1 MSSEATIR
9 DRAIRD
15 HQAWLGYLQPDG
27 LVVSPA
33 ALVDAQVVLDTRAI
47 DTQAKFEPFVA
58 DIDDDKN
65 DRQHKVIKDF
75 PAFCCGFLEWPD
87 DLLYGTDAACPIPE
101 SLIIPLAE
109 LGETLEPTYALKD
122 PKPKEAKPGD
132 SHQPQPW
139 LLLIKVL
146 DQTDGQP
153 TDLDVVTTGDSA
165 SWSASATRRFERLLR
180 ETRVPIGL
188 LVNGTHIRLVY
199 APRGENSGSLTFP
212 VAAMTE
218 VAGRPILAALHE
230 LLSRY
235 RLLAAPSEARLQ
247 ALLTRSRD
255 YQSTVSTELAQQV
268 IDAAFDLLRGFQAA
282 DERTKGVLLKDV
294 LATAPNKVYEGLL
307 TVLMRSVFL
316 LFAEDRGLMPGGSL
330 YQQNYALHGLF
341 ERLRADHERYPDTMD
356 SRYGAWAQL
365 LALFRAVYNG
375 CSHPSMKLPARA
387 GYLFD
392 PERFPFLEGRPTASS
407 PPGRLPLVPDGTIF
421 RCLRRLLILKGERLS
436 YRTLDVEQIG
446 SVYEV
451 MMGFGVGIAA
461 GPSIAIKP
469 KKTHGAP
476 VPIDLD
482 ELLKQPGA
490 ERGKWLKAATDQEL
504 SDKPGVAL
512 KAAKTVDDLLAALEQ
527 GKKIARSATP
537 APVPTGAML
546 LVPSDERRR
555 SGSNYTPRSLTEP
568 IVRKT
573 LEPILKRLGDDVKPD
588 QILDLKVCDPAMG
601 SGAFLVEACRQLA
614 EVLVKAWHRHKQ
626 LPTIPPDEDELLYAK
641 RLIAQRCLYGVDKN
655 PMAADLAKLSMWL
668 ATLARDHPFT
678 FLDHSF
684 RAGDSLVGLTKVQI
698 ASFTWEPGGGVQK
711 SLWAQ
716 LIEPRIDAA
725 LAARREILVAGD
737 FMNPETKRQKLAV
750 ADEQLGVVRF
760 IGDLAV
766 AAFFAEEKDKP
777 RKERR
782 AEYLQQLTAYLGD
795 RSKLG
800 SGGAAGDISK
810 RPQKPVDALRAG
822 EKGITPFHWEIE
834 FPEVF
839 GRETR
844 GFDLFVG
851 NPPFAGHVTL
861 STSTH
866 PVYTEYLRSTFD
878 EIEGKCDLIAFFFQQ
893 TFRLLRREGCF
904 GLVATTT
911 VRQGD
916 TRSSGLRVICNA
928 GAQIFEATSRLKW
941 PGEASVSVCVVHA
954 CKGAWSFGRILDGRP
969 VDLITAYLFH
979 AGGNDNPAKLHASRG
994 RSFQGTVI
1002 RGTGFLFDDS
1012 KSEATPVA
1020 EAERLLAA
1028 AKRNSQIIRPF
1039 LGGDDLVSSPR
1050 CSTGRYVIDF
1060 GDLSE
1065 EEARKWPALFAIAE
1079 DKVKPA
1085 RQGSTAKTSVG
1096 KVLDDW
1102 WKFSHRAAAMYGAI
1116 GHFDRVLACPQTSS
1130 YLVFAYVPTGVVLAQ
1145 TLVVTALAS
1154 TGAFCLLQSRLHE
1167 VWAVFN
1173 CSTLEE
1179 RFRYMPTDAF
1189 ETFPFPEDVEID
1201 LRLEAAGQ
1209 AYYEFRATLMVR
1221 NNEGLTKT
1229 YNRFHDPEEASSDIL
1244 KLRDLH
1250 AAMDRAAL
1258 DAYGWKDIPTACEF
1272 LLDYEEADEDGA
1284 AADGGK
1290 GRKKRKPYRYRW
1302 PDVVRDEVLA
1312 KLLALNAERAEAER
1326 LTGAAASAK
1335 PAKAKRP
1342 KTKEVDGLFAA
1353 SDASDALQ
1361 PVPLLQAVEIM
1372 VAILDALHPAK
1383 VQQLAAERMLILAL
1397 NPAARELYEQATS
1410 GSPVAKATPGN
1421 MFKVLWQTI
1430 ATTGYATISSAGM
1443 VTRSSTPIALTDAA
1457 YAHLAADAVRLFK
1470 EGEAQK
1476 RAWPTEVDNVQYV
1489 VP

>member
-33 ALVDAQVVLDTRAI
+33 ALVDAQVVLDTRVI

-87 DLLYGTDAACPIPE
+87 DLLYGTDPARPIPE

-132 SHQPQPW
+132 PHQPQPW

-153 TDLDVVTTGDSA
+153 TDLDLVTTGDSA
-165 SWSASATRRFERLLR
+165 SWPASATRRFERLLR

-235 RLLAAPSEARLQ
+235 RLLAAPTEARLQ

-282 DERTKGVLLKDV
+282 DERTKGELLKDV

-421 RCLRRLLILKGERLS
+421 RCLRRLLILNGERLS

-476 VPIDLD
+476 VPINLD
-482 ELLKQPGA
+482 ELLQQPGA

-512 KAAKTVDDLLAALEQ
+512 KAAKTVDDLLAALEL

-537 APVPTGAML
+537 SPVPKGAML

-573 LEPILKRLGDDVKPD
+573 LEPILKRLGDDVKPE
-588 QILDLKVCDPAMG
+588 QLLELKVCDPAMG

-614 EVLVKAWHRHKQ
+614 EQLVKAWHRHKQ

-684 RAGDSLVGLTKVQI
+684 RAGDSLVGLTKAQI
-698 ASFTWEPGGGVQK
+698 ASFTWEPGGGDQK
-711 SLWAQ
+711 SLWST
-716 LIEPRIDAA
+716 LIEPRIEAA
-725 LAARREILVAGD
+725 LSARREILVAGD

-750 ADEQLGVVRF
+750 ADERLELVRF

-766 AAFFAEEKDKP
+766 AAFFAGDKDKQ
-777 RKERR
+777 RKEKR
-782 AEYLQQLTAYLGD
+782 AEYLQALTAYLGD
-795 RSKLG
+795 KSKLG
-800 SGGAAGDISK
+800 GGGAAGDISK
-810 RPQKPVDALRAG
+810 RPQKPVDAMKAG
-822 EKGITPFHWEIE
+822 EKGVTPFHWEIE

-839 GRETR
+839 GRTR
-844 GFDLFVG
+844 PGCDAIVG
-851 NPPFAGHVTL
+851 NPPFSGVTAL
-861 STSTH
+861 SDSSREG
-866 PVYTEYLRSTFD
+866 YTEWLREAFPDSG
-878 EIEGKCDLIAFFFQQ
+878 GKCDLVAFFFRAA
-893 TFRLLRREGCF
+893 FLRLRSHGTA
-904 GLVATTT
+904 GLIATNTIA
-911 VRQGD
+911 QGD
-916 TRSSGLRVICNA
+916 TRRSGLLPLLKSGAVIYSA
-928 GAQIFEATSRLKW
+928 ERRFKW
-941 PGEASVSVCVVHA
+941 PGDAAVIVSVVHYH
-954 CKGAWSFGRILDGRP
+954 KGPIDCQALLDGQP
-969 VDLITAYLFH
+969 VGRVSAFLMDLDFDTDPVPLLGSHGIAFLGSKT
-979 AGGNDNPAKLHASRG
+979 
-994 RSFQGTVI
+994 QGI
-1002 RGTGFLFDDS
+1002 GFIFDDTNEECASLSRMQQVLKAEPKS
-1012 KSEATPVA
+1012 KP
-1020 EAERLLAA
+1020 LI
-1028 AKRNSQIIRPF
+1028 KPY
-1039 LGGDDLVSSPR
+1039 LGGEELNAMPQVAFER
-1050 CSTGRYVIDF
+1050 FAIDF
-1060 GDLSE
+1060 GDMD
-1065 EEARKWPALFAIAE
+1065 EAEVRRHPELLHVVEQFVRPSRSKKDGAL
-1079 DKVKPA
+1079 
-1085 RQGSTAKTSVG
+1085 AKR
-1096 KVLDDW
+1096 W
-1102 WKFSHRAAAMYGAI
+1102 WQYGHRANDLYQAI
-1116 GHFDRVLACPQTSS
+1116 EGLPRVLA
-1130 YLVFAYVPTGVVLAQ
+1130 LARVSQ
-1145 TLVVTALAS
+1145 TLAFTFLPSGIVYAEMLVVCRFHTFAPFTAV
-1154 TGAFCLLQSRLHE
+1154 QSRVHE
-1167 VWAVFN
+1167 IWARSFA
-1173 CSTLEE
+1173 SSMKDDL
-1179 RFRYMPTDAF
+1179 RYTPSDCF
-1189 ETFPFPEDVEID
+1189 ETFPFPEGFETDP
-1201 LRLEAAGQ
+1201 RLEAAGK
-1209 AYYEFRATLMVR
+1209 AYYEFRAALMVR

-1229 YNRFHDPEEASSDIL
+1229 YNRFHDPEETSPDIL

-1250 AAMDRAAL
+1250 AAMDRAVL

-1272 LLDYEEADEDGA
+1272 LLDYEEEDEDGA
-1284 AADGGK
+1284 AADTGK

-1302 PDVVRDEVLA
+1302 PDSVRDEVLA
-1312 KLLALNAERAEAER
+1312 KLLALNAERAKLEKLA
-1326 LTGAAASAK
+1326 GAAAA
-1335 PAKAKRP
+1335 
-1342 KTKEVDGLFAA
+1342 TKEDKASKKPGRKAA
-1353 SDASDALQ
+1353 
-1361 PVPLLQAVEIM
+1361 
-1372 VAILDALHPAK
+1372 K
-1383 VQQLAAERMLILAL
+1383 
-1397 NPAARELYEQATS
+1397 
-1410 GSPVAKATPGN
+1410 
-1421 MFKVLWQTI
+1421 
-1430 ATTGYATISSAGM
+1430 
-1443 VTRSSTPIALTDAA
+1443 DAA
-1457 YAHLAADAVRLFK
+1457 GQMTL
-1470 EGEAQK
+1470 GGGG
-1476 RAWPTEVDNVQYV
+1476 TS
-1489 VP
+1489 

>member
-33 ALVDAQVVLDTRAI
+33 ALVDAQVVLDTRVI

-65 DRQHKVIKDF
+65 DRQLKVIKDF
-75 PAFCCGFLEWPD
+75 PAFCSGFLEWPD
-87 DLLYGTDAACPIPE
+87 DLLHGANDERPIPE

-132 SHQPQPW
+132 PHQPQPW

-235 RLLAAPSEARLQ
+235 RLLAAPTEARLQ

-282 DERTKGVLLKDV
+282 DERTKGELLKDV

-392 PERFPFLEGRPTASS
+392 PERFPFLEGRATASAA
-407 PPGRLPLVPDGTIF
+407 PARLPLVPDGTIF

-476 VPIDLD
+476 VPINLD
-482 ELLKQPGA
+482 DLLKQPA
-490 ERGKWLKAATDQEL
+490 ADRGKWLKAATDQEL

-512 KAAKTVDDLLAALEQ
+512 KAAKSIDDLLAALDQ

-537 APVPTGAML
+537 SPVPTGAML

-573 LEPILKRLGDDVKPD
+573 LEPILKRLGDDVKPE
-588 QILDLKVCDPAMG
+588 QILELKVCDPAMG

-614 EVLVKAWHRHKQ
+614 EQLVKAWHRHKQ

-684 RAGDSLVGLTKVQI
+684 RAGDSLVGLTKTQI

-711 SLWAQ
+711 QIWAQ

-750 ADEQLGVVRF
+750 ADEQLGLVRF

-766 AAFFAEEKDKP
+766 AAFFAGEKDKQ
-777 RKERR
+777 RKDKR
-782 AEYLQQLTAYLGD
+782 AEYLQALTAYLGD

-810 RPQKPVDALRAG
+810 RPQKPVDALKAG
-822 EKGITPFHWEIE
+822 EKGVTPFHWEIE

-839 GRETR
+839 GRAMP
-844 GFDLFVG
+844 GFDAFIG
-851 NPPFAGHVTL
+851 NPPFAGIVTL
-861 STSTH
+861 GAGIY
-866 PVYTEYLRSTFD
+866 PEFLRQLFAPAG
-878 EIEGKCDLIAFFFQQ
+878 GKADLVAFFFRQSFMRAAV
-893 TFRLLRREGCF
+893 TGTI
-904 GLVATTT
+904 GLVATKTIG
-911 VRQGD
+911 QGD
-916 TRSSGLRVICNA
+916 TRESGLLPILKSGGVIYSA
-928 GAQIFEATSRLKW
+928 RRRIVW
-941 PGEASVSVCVVHA
+941 PGDAAVIVSAVHIA
-954 CKGAWSFGRILDGRP
+954 RKPPERIDLDGTAVSRISAFLLKGD
-969 VDLITAYLFH
+969 VDESPRSIVSGHRGIL
-979 AGGNDNPAKLHASRG
+979 AGLGSKPNGKGFVFEDRDEYEPSIREMNKLLASEPQA
-994 RSFQGTVI
+994 STVI
-1002 RGTGFLFDDS
+1002 R
-1012 KSEATPVA
+1012 PY
-1020 EAERLLAA
+1020 
-1028 AKRNSQIIRPF
+1028 
-1039 LGGDDLVSSPR
+1039 LGGSDLNSAATLTPDRFIV
-1050 CSTGRYVIDF
+1050 DF
-1060 GDLSE
+1060 GDRDERAAKAL
-1065 EEARKWPALFAIAE
+1065 PATYGLVSRT
-1079 DKVKPA
+1079 VKPHVT
-1085 RQGSTAKTSVG
+1085 RTN
-1096 KVLDDW
+1096 W
-1102 WKFSHRAAAMYGAI
+1102 WQFEHRANEILGDILAKRLSRVIAVAYTSDTLAFTQVETTWCLGDSVVV
-1116 GHFDRVLACPQTSS
+1116 FTDDRLR
-1130 YLVFAYVPTGVVLAQ
+1130 LLG
-1145 TLVVTALAS
+1145 
-1154 TGAFCLLQSRLHE
+1154 LLQSRAHE
-1167 VWAVFN
+1167 TWVRTFA
-1173 CSTLEE
+1173 STMKDDI
-1179 RFRYMPTDAF
+1179 RYVPGDCF
-1189 ETFPFPEDVEID
+1189 DTFPFPEDFETD
-1201 LRLEAAGQ
+1201 PRLEAAGK
-1209 AYYEFRATLMVR
+1209 AYYEFRAALMVR

-1229 YNRFHDPEEASSDIL
+1229 YNRFHDPDETSPDIL

-1250 AAMDRAAL
+1250 AAMDRAVL

-1272 LLDYEEADEDGA
+1272 LLDYEEDEEDGA
-1284 AADGGK
+1284 AADTGK

-1302 PDVVRDEVLA
+1302 PDAVRDEVLA
-1312 KLLALNAERAEAER
+1312 KLLALNAERAKLEK
-1326 LTGAAASAK
+1326 LTGAAAAK
-1335 PAKAKRP
+1335 EEKAGKKPGRNAAK
-1342 KTKEVDGLFAA
+1342 
-1353 SDASDALQ
+1353 
-1361 PVPLLQAVEIM
+1361 
-1372 VAILDALHPAK
+1372 
-1383 VQQLAAERMLILAL
+1383 
-1397 NPAARELYEQATS
+1397 
-1410 GSPVAKATPGN
+1410 
-1421 MFKVLWQTI
+1421 
-1430 ATTGYATISSAGM
+1430 
-1443 VTRSSTPIALTDAA
+1443 DAA
-1457 YAHLAADAVRLFK
+1457 GQMTL
-1470 EGEAQK
+1470 GGGGSS
-1476 RAWPTEVDNVQYV
+1476 
-1489 VP
+1489 